1 MIKSNVQKILFKL
14 IISWIIII
22 ALYYLL
28 YPEPELWFYLLI
40 PIYAVWITFK
50 SIYQLF
56 RLKFNTSITE

>member
-1 MIKSNVQKILFKL
+1 MIKNKVQKILFKL
-14 IISWIIII
+14 TISWIIII

>member
-1 MIKSNVQKILFKL
+1 MIKNKVQKILLKF

>member
-28 YPEPELWFYLLI
+28 YPEPQLWFYLLI

-56 RLKFNTSITE
+56 RLKSNTSITE

>member
-1 MIKSNVQKILFKL
+1 MLKSKVQKILFKL

-28 YPEPELWFYLLI
+28 FPEPELWFYLLI
-40 PIYAVWITFK
+40 PIYTVWITVK

-56 RLKFNTSITE
+56 RLKSNTSD

>member
-56 RLKFNTSITE
+56 RLKSNTSITE